1 MTNLA
6 GTDHRNAGFTLI
18 ELLVT
23 IAILAVILAIAAPSW
38 TELQISNEIKTAAGD
53 WSIALQKARAHAVK
67 ERGQVTV
74 CASSDGATCVSST
87 DYGLGWI
94 IKTGDTS
101 NNGRL
106 LTDFP
111 PPQKITLTANKSAS
125 SITFL
130 GNGQPTLT
138 FTGLRIMIAQ
148 AGATPNTELSRYL
161 CVAPSGRVRTYTAA
175 QFSTLSAS
183 ECQ

>member
-6 GTDHRNAGFTLI
+6 AKDLKNAGFTLI
-18 ELLVT
+18 ELMVT
-23 IAILAVILAIAAPSW
+23 VAILAIVLAIAGPSW
-38 TELQISNEIKTAAGD
+38 IALQAGNQIKAASGD
-53 WSIALQKARAHAVK
+53 WSLALQKARAHAVK

-74 CASSDGATCVSST
+74 CVSSDGATCLASA

-94 IKTGDTS
+94 IKTGDS
-101 NNGRL
+101 GNNGRL
-106 LTDFP
+106 LADFP
-111 PPQKITLTANKSAS
+111 PPPKITMTANKTAS

-138 FTGLRIMIAQ
+138 FTGMRILVAQ
-148 AGATPNTELSRYL
+148 AGVAPDATLSRYL
-161 CVAPSGRVRTYTAA
+161 CIAPSGRVRTYTET
-175 QFSTLSAS
+175 QFSALDAS